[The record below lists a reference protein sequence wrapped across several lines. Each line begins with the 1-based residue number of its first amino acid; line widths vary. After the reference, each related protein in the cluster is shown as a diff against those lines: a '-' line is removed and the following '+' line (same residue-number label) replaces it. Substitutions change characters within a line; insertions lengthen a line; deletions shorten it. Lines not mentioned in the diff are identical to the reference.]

1 MIMEATME
9 KVNLKEFISRAGD
22 KPAVTTLYV
31 NDCIRVK
38 AIALKK
44 GTELPEHKTAVRT
57 FLTVITGKI
66 RFILSD
72 ETIELEEGDWFNIP
86 IQRRHS
92 VEALTDAVF
101 TLTQNLKDHG

>member
-1 MIMEATME
+1 ME
-9 KVNLKEFISRAGD
+9 KVNLKEFISRAEE

-38 AIALKK
+38 VIALKK

-66 RFILSD
+66 KFILPD
-72 ETIELEEGDWFNIP
+72 EVIELEEGDWFSIP
-86 IQRRHS
+86 VQRRHS
-92 VEALTDAVF
+92 VQALTDAVF
-101 TLTQNLKDHG
+101 TLTQNLKEHG